1 MTDTRQLDIY
11 ADAILFYFG
20 RDLLSY
26 EQDKHNEYMSE
37 LGNAIDNRE
46 IEVFIPLDDRAKSF
60 EMALDNAEAEFDDYD
75 ESMDGDFDSAMASA
89 GMGTDEDYGYYGE
102 NVIRD
107 ANELLHLLNESN
119 ASRKAKKLGLVHIGF
134 GNYAEEKGSS
144 AKYKT
149 VNGKLKKVGGTTAK
163 KQKVSAKATTSA
175 KKKEE
180 PKKKKVQSGVTDL
193 RRVSGEKFTYEF
205 KKDGRKYKFTLNKKE
220 RKDLKDTSIM
230 SIIKTRL
237 KKREEKEK
245 TKQFKKG
252 KPVSSDS
259 K

>member
-1 MTDTRQLDIY
+1 MSDTKRLEMY
-11 ADAILFYFG
+11 ADAILSHFG
-20 RDLLSY
+20 ESLLDY
-26 EQDKHNEYMSE
+26 E
-37 LGNAIDNRE
+37 
-46 IEVFIPLDDRAKSF
+46 
-60 EMALDNAEAEFDDYD
+60 DYD
-75 ESMDGDFDSAMASA
+75 DSEYTGDFDAFETPLAHAIEDGTVMNIPRFEQEDAFLNALEMAIDRYDS
-89 GMGTDEDYGYYGE
+89 GNNESMDEDYGYYGE

-134 GNYAEEKGSS
+134 GNYAEEQGSS

-175 KKKEE
+175 KKKED

-220 RKDLKDTSIM
+220 RKDLKDTSVM
-230 SIIKTRL
+230 SIVKARL
-237 KKREEKEK
+237 KKREDKEK

-252 KPVSSDS
+252 KPVSTDS